1 MKRAYVTTI
10 KESFRMKSPGEI
22 LRRAREERG
31 WSIDEASRI
40 TCISRSHIQH
50 LENDAFEEFQDV
62 FARGFIRNYARELG
76 CDSFSVV
83 RSFEQ
88 FRSDSEVSEASSN
101 PVKSFTV
108 KKKKDVSYLRIGLI
122 LGLLIATVLGVGLMT
137 LSNATAEDPTSFA
150 DEKATDSETVEN
162 VRKTRWLLEQPE
174 NDPERIRR

>member
-1 MKRAYVTTI
+1 
-10 KESFRMKSPGEI
+10 MKSPGEI

-31 WSIDEASRI
+31 WSIDEASSI
-40 TCISRSHIQH
+40 TCISRTHIQH

-88 FRSDSEVSEASSN
+88 FRSQSEVSEVAYNS
-101 PVKSFTV
+101 PAKSQIIET
-108 KKKKDVSYLRIGLI
+108 KRNVSYMRLGLI
-122 LGLLIATVLGVGLMT
+122 LGLLIAAVVGVGLMT
-137 LSNATAEDPTSFA
+137 LSNATAEDPNAFA
-150 DEKATDSETVEN
+150 DEKTTDSETKEN